1 MIIWSEA
8 QPNGKVKFVE
18 RYKHPLTLE
27 DKRVSVTMDK
37 DTATTRK
44 LAQAALNEKIDQK
57 LKKISSVVKKEDLR
71 LDELVKLYHASQSTT
86 RKQATC
92 KRNYHA
98 CKSLMRILGA
108 NTIVERLNAGYV
120 NEKLIAL
127 GEDVGTTNERKT
139 RLKALI
145 RWGYKND
152 LIEDIRWL
160 EKIEKDPDNK
170 KQEKLEEKYLESD
183 ELKLL
188 LKNMDIPK
196 WRMLAELTALSG
208 LRIGEAIA
216 LDDADVDLSA
226 RLIKVTKNR
235 DSVNKITVYPKT
247 KKSNREIYMQDELY
261 VLCRKIKQFM
271 KREQFMCGYRSPL
284 FMSDVNGDYLNY
296 YSYNKYLKGAAAAV
310 LEKPVSVTSHFM
322 RHTHVALMAEQGI
335 EFEIIS
341 RRLGHADSKIT
352 KNIYFHITKKLQEK
366 DNQKIKAVKIL

>member
-1 MIIWSEA
+1 MWSEV

-37 DTATTRK
+37 DTASTRK
-44 LAQAALNEKIDQK
+44 LAQAALNEKIEQK
-57 LKKISSVVKKEDLR
+57 MKKISSVVKKDDLR
-71 LDELVKLYHASQSTT
+71 LCELVELYHASQSTT

-92 KRNYHA
+92 TRNYHA
-98 CKSLMRILGA
+98 CNSLMRILGA
-108 NTIVERLNAGYV
+108 NTIVARLNAGYV
-120 NEKLIAL
+120 NQKLIAL

-160 EKIEKDPDNK
+160 EKIEKEPDNK

-216 LDDADVDLSA
+216 LDDANVDLNA
-226 RLIKVTKNR
+226 RLIRVTKNR

-247 KKSNREIYMQDELY
+247 KTSNREIYMQDELY
-261 VLCRKIKQFM
+261 VLCRKIKLFM
-271 KREQFMCGYRSPL
+271 RREQFMCGYRSPL

-296 YSYNKYLKGAAAAV
+296 YSYNKYLKETAAAV

-352 KNIYFHITKKLQEK
+352 KNIYFHVTKRLQEK
-366 DNQKIKAVKIL
+366 DNQKIKTVKIL

>member
-1 MIIWSEA
+1 MWSEV
-8 QPNGKVKFVE
+8 QSNGKVKFVE

-37 DTATTRK
+37 DTASTRK
-44 LAQAALNEKIDQK
+44 LAQAALNEKIEQK
-57 LKKISSVVKKEDLR
+57 MKKISSVVKKDDLR
-71 LDELVKLYHASQSTT
+71 LYELVELYRASQSTT

-92 KRNYHA
+92 TRNYYA
-98 CKSLMRILGA
+98 CNSLMRIFGA
-108 NTIVERLNAGYV
+108 NTIVARLNAGYV

-160 EKIEKDPDNK
+160 EKIEKEPDNK

-188 LKNMDIPK
+188 LKNMDVPK

-216 LDDADVDLSA
+216 LDDADVDLNA
-226 RLIKVTKNR
+226 RLIRVTKNR

-247 KKSNREIYMQDELY
+247 KTSNREIYMQDELY
-261 VLCRKIKQFM
+261 ALCRKIKLFM
-271 KREQFMCGYRSPL
+271 RREQFMCGYRSPL

-296 YSYNKYLKGAAAAV
+296 YSYNKYLKETAAAV

-352 KNIYFHITKKLQEK
+352 KNIYFHVTKKLQEK